1 MLVCISIYNL
11 EQASHCHFERAQR
24 VEKSKSCKY
33 NKYPGPRPR
42 KQAYFWP
49 SSLFLTPRPRKGSFF
64 RPPESQS
71 KLCLSW
77 ESSELR
83 QGSQINWEAA
93 LTINS
98 DESCDIFLANSDTA
112 VGKILSNELKS
123 TELCQKIKKYCH
135 SARNINSQINWN
147 L

>member
-1 MLVCISIYNL
+1 MGIPSLNSAILYCVSLYFHISSQETSRHHANITNIPDHRL
-11 EQASHCHFERAQR
+11 
-24 VEKSKSCKY
+24 
-33 NKYPGPRPR
+33 R
-42 KQAYFWP
+42 KGVYLWP
-49 SSLFLTPRPRKGSFF
+49 TSLFLTPRPWKGAFF

-71 KLCLSW
+71 KICLSR

-83 QGSQINWEAA
+83 QGCQINWKTA

-98 DESCDIFLANSDTA
+98 AESCDIFWVISDTA